1 MKWNE
6 EYYRIQKK
14 NKFRTFLTICLF
26 KKLINKIFYKHILY
40 LFISYY
46 FSSILLKRKKK
57 KSSQKNLF
65 PKKMKSFWKKRSPN
79 VIND

>member
-26 KKLINKIFYKHILY
+26 KKLINKIFYKYILY

-57 KSSQKNLF
+57 NLLKRIYSRRRWKVF
-65 PKKMKSFWKKRSPN
+65 GKK
-79 VIND
+79 DLQT